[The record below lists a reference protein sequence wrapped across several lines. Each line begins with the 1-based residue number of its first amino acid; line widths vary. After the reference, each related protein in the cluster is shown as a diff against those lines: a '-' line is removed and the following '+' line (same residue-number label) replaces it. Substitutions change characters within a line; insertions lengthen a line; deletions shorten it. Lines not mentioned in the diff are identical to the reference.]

1 MARET
6 RSDSLASNMMVLTLM
21 LVTVS
26 VTIISLAALA
36 GVYDLARDQ
45 VAVSHQAV
53 REVFSV
59 EVDSRLAA
67 STRVLDAA
75 SAILID
81 PSAEAVD
88 RKALALQFDAGI
100 EYIDQLIVANE
111 DGTTV
116 AAYPAL
122 EAGTTVADLPVYKAG
137 VTDVTSFY
145 YDEVDSDESLWV
157 CRAVEGPL
165 GEQIVL
171 ARVRTTFLDLL
182 VREFSSTTDR
192 RIVSIV
198 DAGDRVLY
206 SGASDVAV
214 VADSIEFS
222 PDDGA
227 EAGAVNAL
235 TTEGSVMWGQ
245 YAGLRSYPGIDWR
258 LLVIE
263 PRATMVESTWRALTP
278 AVIALLMTGVISF
291 SLAAL
296 FARRLVAP
304 LRSLESHALEAVS
317 GAYVPPIRTDR
328 RDEVGRLAEAF
339 NALALRLNALQ
350 DLSQL
355 LASSSSLDQVL
366 DGILSAMGHIVGT
379 TNIAVLLV
387 DDSRT
392 HLIVARSRGVTDA
405 DDLVIPLRGHNWLSQ
420 ALESTGPATFSGMRE
435 DMLRA
440 LPGIAG
446 TGTVSGLVAPLQA
459 GTEPLGIIIV
469 IQRDERLFS
478 QAEMEMVRTFSAQ
491 AAVAVYNSR
500 LFEIESASR
509 REAEAMRT
517 VAEALA
523 NPLDLQR
530 SFDTV
535 MQITLRLFA
544 VASATIAFM
553 DRPALG
559 LPPAEDIMTERLLL
573 SAWRAGWAT
582 GDGDLVTRV
591 SPGDDPLI
599 DRYLESRHASEALFL
614 TVMRAEH
621 PCAVVSL
628 EIDRPGRMFTAHE
641 RSLAYALGKQLAL
654 ALDNAFHYSEARLR
668 AANLETI
675 FRISQAVSSS
685 LQIKVVLNR
694 VLDVVQKIFSADTV
708 SLMQFDDAT
717 KTVETAMARGIIS
730 TEMLHFTCLP
740 GQDVP
745 GRVFEAGEPIK
756 VDDLYAVETTLAQIA
771 LGQGLHSMLAVPLLA
786 RGRSIGVLTIFSALP
801 SAFTSEDMGL
811 LHTFASQ
818 AALAIDTAALYGREH
833 HVASVLQSSI
843 LPKSLPEY
851 DEIESSSVYLP
862 AGEEVEIGGDYFDLY
877 KDTDGKIVMAIGDVC
892 GKGVEAATKTS
903 MIKYLVRGLV
913 AAGLDPA
920 AVLSEVN
927 RAVSE
932 SGDTSDIV
940 TLWLGYLDLEAGL
953 IRYADGGHPPAV
965 IRRAE
970 TGRTELLETTGAL
983 LGAMVNAE
991 YDQID
996 VPFGADDVLVLY
1008 TDGVTEARRGNK
1020 FFGEG
1025 RVRRA
1030 VGAGGSAND
1039 VVDRL
1044 LGSLDRF
1051 VPGALRDDAA
1061 ILAVRM
1067 RTSSERDTAAIET

>member
-21 LVTVS
+21 IVTVS

-36 GVYDLARDQ
+36 GVYDLSRAQ
-45 VAVSHQAV
+45 VSVSHDAV
-53 REVFSV
+53 REVFAV
-59 EVDSRLAA
+59 EVDSRLTA

-75 SAILID
+75 STILMD
-81 PSAEAVD
+81 PAAETVD
-88 RKALALQFDAGI
+88 RRALAMQFDTGI
-100 EYIDQLIVANE
+100 EYIDQLLVADA
-111 DGTTV
+111 DGTV
-116 AAYPAL
+116 IAGFPAL
-122 EAGTTVADLPVYKAG
+122 EPGMTVADLSVYKAG
-137 VTDVTSFY
+137 ITDVTGFHYGADPTGSH
-145 YDEVDSDESLWV
+145 LWV
-157 CRAVEGPL
+157 SRAVEGSG
-165 GEQIVL
+165 GEYLVL
-171 ARVRTTFLDLL
+171 ARVRTTFLEIL
-182 VREFSSTTDR
+182 VREFSATAED
-192 RIVSIV
+192 RIVSII
-198 DAGDRVLY
+198 GSGGETLY
-206 SGASDVAV
+206 SGATEVTLVSE
-214 VADSIEFS
+214 SIEYEPS
-222 PDDGA
+222 EPDGS
-227 EAGAVNAL
+227 GAVSAL
-235 TTEGSVMWGQ
+235 TTQGSVMWGQ
-245 YAGLRSYPGIDWR
+245 YALLESHPGLDWR
-258 LLVIE
+258 ITVIE
-263 PRATMVESTWRALTP
+263 PRATMVASTWRALTP
-278 AVIALLMTGVISF
+278 AVIALLVTGVISF
-291 SLAAL
+291 SLAML

-304 LRSLESHALEAVS
+304 LRALESHALEAVS

-379 TNIAVLLV
+379 TNIAILLV

-392 HLIVARSRGVTDA
+392 HLVVARSRGLAGA
-405 DDLVIPLRGHNWLSQ
+405 DDLVIPLKGQNWLSQ

-435 DMLRA
+435 DVLRA
-440 LPGIAG
+440 MPGLEG
-446 TGTVSGLVAPLQA
+446 KGSVSGLVAPLQV
-459 GTEPLGIIIV
+459 GSEPLGIIIV
-469 IQRDERLFS
+469 MQRDERRFS

-491 AAVAVYNSR
+491 AAVAVNNSR
-500 LFEIESASR
+500 LFEIESGSR

-535 MQITLRLFA
+535 MRIALRLFA
-544 VASATIAFM
+544 AASTTIAFM

-559 LPPAEDIMTERLLL
+559 LPPAEDMMTERLLL
-573 SAWRAGWAT
+573 AAWKSVWAA
-582 GDGDLVTRV
+582 GDGDLVARV
-591 SPGDDPLI
+591 SPGDDPVI
-599 DRYLESRHASEALFL
+599 DRYLEARHAGEALFL
-614 TVMRAEH
+614 TVMRAEQ
-621 PCAVVSL
+621 PGAVVSL
-628 EIDRPGRMFTAHE
+628 EIDKPGRVFTAHE
-641 RSLAYALGKQLAL
+641 RSLAYSLGKQLAL
-654 ALDNAFHYSEARLR
+654 ALDNAFHYAQARLR

-708 SLMQFDDAT
+708 SLMQFDDVT
-717 KTVETAMARGIIS
+717 RTIDTAMARGIIS
-730 TEMLHFTCLP
+730 TEMLHFSCVP

-745 GRVFEAGEPIK
+745 GRVFQAGEPVKI
-756 VDDLYAVETTLAQIA
+756 DDLYAVETELAEIA
-771 LGQGLHSMLAVPLLA
+771 LGQGLHSMLSVPLLA
-786 RGRSIGVLTIFSALP
+786 RGRSIGVLTVFSALP
-801 SAFTSEDMGL
+801 SAFTVEDMGL

-833 HVASVLQSSI
+833 HVASVLQGSI
-843 LPKSLPEY
+843 LPKSLPVY
-851 DEIESSSVYLP
+851 PEIESSSVYLP
-862 AGEEVEIGGDYFDLY
+862 AGEEVEIGGDYFDLF
-877 KDTDGKIVMAIGDVC
+877 KDVDGKLVLAIADVC

-913 AAGLDPA
+913 AAGLGPA
-920 AVLSEVN
+920 AVMSEVN

-932 SGDTSDIV
+932 TGDTTDIV
-940 TLWLGYLDLEAGL
+940 TLWLGQLDLDAGVL
-953 IRYADGGHPPAV
+953 RYADGGHPPAV
-965 IRRAE
+965 IRRAA
-970 TGRTELLETTGAL
+970 TGHTELLETTGAL
-983 LGAMVNAE
+983 LGALIDAE
-991 YDQID
+991 YDEID
-996 VPFGADDVLVLY
+996 VAFDPDDVLVLY

-1051 VPGALRDDAA
+1051 IPGALRDDAA

-1067 RTSSERDTAAIET
+1067 RTAEERDVAANEK